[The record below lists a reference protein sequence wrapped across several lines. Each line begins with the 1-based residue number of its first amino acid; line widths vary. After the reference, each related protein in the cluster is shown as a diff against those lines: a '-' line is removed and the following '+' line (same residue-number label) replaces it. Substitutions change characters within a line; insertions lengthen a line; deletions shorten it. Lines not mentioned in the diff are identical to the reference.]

1 MKGICVAGIDTEVG
15 KSVVSMLLAKAFDF
29 SYWKP
34 VQSGGLDMSDTL
46 FVNKHAPEVHCI
58 PERFRFSKPVSP
70 HEAAQHDKVSVQLSD
85 FELPTSN
92 KPVLV
97 ESAGGVMSPVSLD
110 FTNLQLFEKLNLPVV
125 LVVKNYLGSIN
136 HTLLSLSVLKSKL
149 NVVGIIVS
157 GDCNS
162 ASEEAYERLGGVP
175 ILHHVP
181 VLNFTAQSVEQAAA
195 DLKKSLSSTFAE
207 L

>member
-15 KSVVSMLLAKAFDF
+15 KSVVSMLISKVFDF

-58 PERFRFSKPVSP
+58 PERHRFSKPVSP
-70 HEAAQHDKVSVQLSD
+70 HEAAEHDKVSVQLSD
-85 FELPTSN
+85 FELPVSN

-110 FTNLQLFEKLNLPVV
+110 FTNLQLFEKLNLPLV

-136 HTLLSLSVLKSKL
+136 HTLLSLSALKSKL

-157 GDCNS
+157 GESNS
-162 ASEEAYERLGGVP
+162 ASEEAYEKLGGVS
-175 ILHHVP
+175 ILHHLP
-181 VLNFTAQSVEQAAA
+181 SIDFSPDSVEKAAA
-195 DLKKSLSSTFAE
+195 DLKKSLSSTFAQ

>member
-15 KSVVSMLLAKAFDF
+15 KSVVSMLISKAFNF

-58 PERFRFSKPVSP
+58 PERHRFSKPVSP
-70 HEAAQHDKVSVQLSD
+70 HEAAQHDNVEVQFED
-85 FELPTSN
+85 FDLPESSR
-92 KPVLV
+92 PVLV

-136 HTLLSLSVLKSKL
+136 HTLLSLSVLQQKL
-149 NVVGIIVS
+149 NVLGIIVS
-157 GDCNS
+157 GEGNA
-162 ASEEAYERLGGVP
+162 ASEEAYEKLGGVP
-175 ILHHVP
+175 ILHRLP
-181 VLNFTAQSVEQAAA
+181 SLDFSPDSVDKAAA
-195 DLKKSLSSTFAE
+195 DLKKSLSSTFAQ